1 MSRRAIS
8 GRRHQAPVFSFVL
21 VCLLLYA
28 LGGRAGVA
36 ASAQDSPGAL
46 SIRIVGNHFVD
57 GGGRPV
63 RMLGVNR
70 SGTEYECMDGRGPF
84 DGPSDAASI
93 AVMAS
98 WHINTVRVPLN
109 EDCWLGING
118 APAAFSGAAYRDAIV
133 AYVRRLHDAGLY
145 AIVDLHWSAQG
156 TLPADGK
163 TGQGRKMADRDH
175 APAFWRSVGTTF
187 RSDPAVVF
195 DLFNEPHDI
204 SWDCWQK
211 GCTTQ
216 DPTGT
221 WQVAGYQ
228 SLLDAV
234 RASGASNPV
243 LVAGNRWAGDLRGWP
258 HGVQDP
264 MHQLAASWHVYS
276 PGPRLDSLRDLV
288 VRPVAAAYPV
298 VAAEFG
304 EKDCAPSWAHDFM
317 DWADHAGISY
327 VAWTWDSWS
336 DCGNPVLITAYD
348 GTPTAYGSAVRDHL
362 AALWRAKPATTVL
375 TPLEAYAPLLVLG
388 AGLLLLIVVCG
399 AISIFTLRR
408 LRRRKPAQGVTGM

>member
-1 MSRRAIS
+1 MEGALRRAAGHHRCLPGRHLPRRPSDRVPGRRWAPQGTLGHGATGAQQHLAGAPSAHDPIPFQPSDPLPAAGVSRRAIS

-36 ASAQDSPGAL
+36 AAADSPDAL
-46 SIRIVGNHFVD
+46 SIRIAGNHFVD

-70 SGTEYECMDGRGPF
+70 SGTEYECMDGRGFF

-175 APAFWRSVGTTF
+175 APAFWRSVGSTF
-187 RSDPAVVF
+187 RRDPAVVF

-204 SWDCWQK
+204 SWDCWQN

-216 DPTGT
+216 DATGS

-228 SLLDAV
+228 SLVDAV
-234 RASGASNPV
+234 RASGAPNPV
-243 LVAGNRWAGDLRGWP
+243 LVAGNRWA
-258 HGVQDP
+258 
-264 MHQLAASWHVYS
+264 
-276 PGPRLDSLRDLV
+276 
-288 VRPVAAAYPV
+288 
-298 VAAEFG
+298 
-304 EKDCAPSWAHDFM
+304 
-317 DWADHAGISY
+317 
-327 VAWTWDSWS
+327 T
-336 DCGNPVLITAYD
+336 
-348 GTPTAYGSAVRDHL
+348 
-362 AALWRAKPATTVL
+362 
-375 TPLEAYAPLLVLG
+375 
-388 AGLLLLIVVCG
+388 
-399 AISIFTLRR
+399 
-408 LRRRKPAQGVTGM
+408 

>member
-1 MSRRAIS
+1 MSLRPRS
-8 GRRHQAPVFSFVL
+8 GRRRKVPAFSFVL
-21 VCLLLYA
+21 VSLLLGA
-28 LGGRAGVA
+28 LPLWGPVGAMA
-36 ASAQDSPGAL
+36 FEQDSPGRL

-57 GGGRPV
+57 GGGGPV
-63 RMLGVNR
+63 RLLGVNR
-70 SGTEYECMDGRGPF
+70 SGTEYECMDGKGPF

-156 TLPADGK
+156 TLPADDG
-163 TGQGRKMADRDH
+163 
-175 APAFWRSVGTTF
+175 
-187 RSDPAVVF
+187 
-195 DLFNEPHDI
+195 
-204 SWDCWQK
+204 
-211 GCTTQ
+211 
-216 DPTGT
+216 TGT

-234 RASGASNPV
+234 RATGAPNPV

-258 HGVQDP
+258 HGVHDP

-304 EKDCAPSWAHDFM
+304 EKDCAPS
-317 DWADHAGISY
+317 
-327 VAWTWDSWS
+327 
-336 DCGNPVLITAYD
+336 
-348 GTPTAYGSAVRDHL
+348 
-362 AALWRAKPATTVL
+362 
-375 TPLEAYAPLLVLG
+375 
-388 AGLLLLIVVCG
+388 
-399 AISIFTLRR
+399 
-408 LRRRKPAQGVTGM
+408 

>member
-1 MSRRAIS
+1 MSRGSIS
-8 GRRHQAPVFSFVL
+8 GRRRQAPVFSFVL
-21 VCLLLYA
+21 VYVLLCA

-36 ASAQDSPGAL
+36 AAPDSPGAL
-46 SIRIVGNHFVD
+46 SIRVVGNHFVD
-57 GGGRPV
+57 GRGTPV

-70 SGTEYECMDGRGPF
+70 SGTEYECMDGRGFF

-133 AYVRRLHDAGLY
+133 AYVGRLHDAGLY

-156 TLPADGK
+156 TLPADGT

-187 RSDPAVVF
+187 GRDPAVVF

-204 SWDCWQK
+204 SWDCWQN

-216 DPTGT
+216 DPTGS

-234 RASGASNPV
+234 RESGAQNPV

-258 HGVQDP
+258 HGVHDP
-264 MHQLAASWHVYS
+264 LHQLAASWHVYS

-304 EKDCAPSWAHDFM
+304 EKDCARSWVHDFM
-317 DWADHAGISY
+317 DWADRAGISY
-327 VAWTWDSWS
+327 VAWTWDSWP

-348 GTPTAYGSAVRDHL
+348 GTATAYGSGVRDHL
-362 AALWRAKPATTVL
+362 AALWQAQPATNVL
-375 TPLEAYAPLLVLG
+375 TPLGAYAPLLILG
-388 AGLLLLIVVCG
+388 AAAVLLIVVSV